1 MFSSATHNKAN
12 AKSSNSNLFQKE
24 QGEGAFIQ
32 AKLKVGKPG
41 DKYEVEADNV
51 AEKVVEGNN
60 KSNGPENKSS
70 FFSPAATPT
79 IQKQED
85 TEVQEKSIAET
96 ITPTVQLAPVEEEV
110 QKMEEE
116 NVQSKKEEESI
127 QSMEEEESIQAKED
141 EEVQAKLNIPKKPKT
156 NLSSRI
162 QSAKGKGSP
171 MPSDLKTN
179 MESGFGADF
188 SGVKIHTGSESA
200 AMNKDLGAKAFT
212 NKNDIFFNE
221 GKFNPQSKDGQTLIA
236 HELTHTIQQ
245 GASKPLEAGKA
256 VTKSVKSGVV
266 TKEQVETVKEG
277 TEQGIGKTDSKAV
290 EGKSKDGA
298 EVEKKGGKK
307 GEEAK
312 AGKKGKGKKEAAPV
326 TTTPR
331 NPKEDPNFKKLEG
344 RVDKTAKGQ
353 QDHEDSKASAGA
365 AQSAAVSPDNERE
378 SMAQSGQVEAM
389 DAAEPGTFNAEDFKA
404 KLMKRIEGMQLPANQ
419 DEAANFEDN
428 NNIDEVNSAA
438 TGDVEGEKAAAA
450 GPVEE
455 TAKQEPNVAAIPE
468 REVKPLP
475 EAPVGKKPPTTNPT
489 KAMPPKRGNA
499 EVNKPLQDNMSE
511 VDQQMTENEVTDE
524 QLAKSNEPS
533 FKEGL
538 DAKGKAKEN
547 TENAPGEL
555 RKKEQGVLQSTKA
568 GAKGKE
574 QTGLAGMHQ
583 DRAKLLKQV
592 TGSQTKTGTTDTSER
607 TRIATEI
614 NKIYEKSKTDVEK
627 ILSDLDTRVKIL
639 FTAGTFLAKRKFE
652 QHVDAKMSAYK
663 SRRYS
668 GLIGAGRWLKDKF
681 AGMPD
686 EVNDFFVTG
695 RQVYIDEMDKVIT
708 IVANLVATKLTEAKR
723 RVATG
728 KQEVQDYVK
737 SLPENL
743 QKIGKEAA
751 EEINDKFDELEDS
764 VNSKQDELVDSLA
777 EQYME
782 GLNAVDARIEE
793 MKAANRGLID
803 AALGFINGIIET
815 IKKLKELIT
824 TLLAEI
830 QNAIGVIMEDPI
842 GFVST
847 LFEGVGKGIDMFMAN
862 IQKHMLG
869 GFITWLT
876 GAMGPV
882 GITIP
887 DNLFSLQG
895 IFSLVMQ
902 VLGLSW
908 DFMRK
913 KSVLLLGEP
922 MVVAMEKGFEM
933 FQIIRTKG
941 VTGMWE
947 HMKEQFT
954 DLKETIIDSIK
965 SMLITQVIEAGI
977 KWLLSLLIPGAGFI
991 KAIMAIKDLIV
1002 FFVESAIMLIP
1013 SLIEAIRALAS
1024 GNVSG
1029 VSKAIEKGLAMLL
1042 PLVIGLFAKLIGLG
1056 GLVKKVQKI
1065 IKKVRKR
1072 IDRAVTKLIKKAK
1085 KKFSKIFSKKK
1096 PKKGQAKKIK
1106 EDNKKGKPGKI
1117 TSKDKAKHKKIAK
1130 AIRKKLTEKS
1140 KKKHKDFSAFYKDKK
1155 TLAKNLEDKYQPQL
1169 KKGINLDI
1177 KAGSLA
1183 KEKKDNDIDFKI
1195 KIHPNDENQKAEVV
1209 YESGQDITN
1218 ESLVAELEK
1227 LPASTSFEK
1236 AKGIAPKLNAIVKK
1250 EALNYDFTRITL
1262 KSGSD
1267 KTHFIIQVT
1276 EVVKTVRKD
1285 DKRKKDTAITKVGT
1299 IKIKRETKKPDSKSG
1314 APDIN
1319 QFLVEAKKKYS
1330 DGSKKTT
1337 IDAAE
1342 KLHQK
1347 LRKVEG
1353 KKKIADLDAYI
1364 IDLNKLSKL
1373 LSELS
1378 GVDQDLPDSTYE
1390 FNQDGEGRAIKAE
1403 AKKLSTKTGP
1413 GTGPEA
1419 DILGWNYVT
1428 DNLNSATKKL
1438 WVRLHLIN
1446 EKKFGG
1452 RGGSPNLV
1460 PGTKNNNSDHLANF
1474 ENKLK
1479 KWLDKKEGESFRV
1492 AGLEANVSHYAAG
1505 KFDNDKHH
1513 HINVAKGGV
1522 KPKSEWYANKIVF
1535 TAKEFVEKSGNWEKG
1550 TKNAVNPLTLN
1561 IPLPNFDAASVPALP
1576 TITGEELIAI
1586 ANAQG
1591 ANSKIMGKEAVKNF
1605 LRREVF
1611 SSNEDLSSKLDE
1623 KGESYGISSKEFD
1636 NIKNALKLMVKP
1648 GILTY

>member
-1 MFSSATHNKAN
+1 MFSPATHNKTN

-51 AEKVVEGNN
+51 AEKVVEGNQ
-60 KSNGPENKSS
+60 SNGPENKSS

-96 ITPTVQLAPVEEEV
+96 ITPTVQLAPAEEEI

-116 NVQSKKEEESI
+116 NVQSKE
-127 QSMEEEESIQAKED
+127 EEEESIQAKED
-141 EEVQAKLNIPKKPKT
+141 EEIQAKLNIPKKTKT

-162 QSAKGKGSP
+162 QSAKGKGSS
-171 MPSDLKTN
+171 MPADLKTN

-245 GASKPLEAGKA
+245 GASKPLEVGKEGMKSA
-256 VTKSVKSGVV
+256 KSVVD
-266 TKEQVETVKEG
+266 TKGKVETVKEG
-277 TEQGIGKTDSKAV
+277 PEQATEKTDPKAV
-290 EGKSKDGA
+290 EGKAKEGG
-298 EVEKKGGKK
+298 EVKKEESKK

-312 AGKKGKGKKEAAPV
+312 GKEKGKGKKGAVPV

-331 NPKEDPNFKKLEG
+331 NPKDDPNFKKLEG

-353 QDHEDSKASAGA
+353 QDHEDSKVSAGA

-389 DAAEPGTFNAEDFKA
+389 DAAEPGAFSAEDFKA
-404 KLMKRIEGMQLPANQ
+404 KLMERIEGMQLPKNQ

-438 TGDVEGEKAAAA
+438 SGDVEGEKAAAA
-450 GPVEE
+450 GPVEQ

-475 EAPVGKKPPTTNPT
+475 EAPIGKKPPTTNPT

-511 VDQQMTENEVTDE
+511 VDQQMAENEVTDE

-547 TENAPGEL
+547 TESAPGEL

-627 ILSDLDTRVKIL
+627 ILSDLDTRVKTL

-668 GLIGAGRWLKDKF
+668 GVLGAGRWLKDKF

-708 IVANLVATKLTEAKR
+708 IVANLVATKLTEAKT

-764 VNSKQDELVDSLA
+764 VNSKQDELIDSLA

-869 GFITWLT
+869 GFVTWLT

-887 DNLFSLQG
+887 DNLFSLKG

-902 VLGLSW
+902 ILGLSW

-913 KSVLLLGEP
+913 KAVLLMGEP
-922 MVVAMEKGFEM
+922 MVSAMEKGFEM
-933 FQIIRTKG
+933 FQIIREKG
-941 VTGMWE
+941 VAGMWE

-965 SMLITQVIEAGI
+965 QMLITQVIEAGI

-1024 GNVSG
+1024 GNVGG

-1085 KKFSKIFSKKK
+1085 KKFKSLVKKGKAKVKGAVAKVLSWWKRKENFKDEKGKSHKLFYKGKGKKAELTVASNPISISKLIQGIGSKEKTKKQKTHYNNIVKLNKEIEAIENSIESIKDNKKKQKKYDELASKMKKATKALTHLMPLIESDEIPNAVLPAFVNGVKGKSFEALYISKDPNKTPEGEPAEKNNGGTLPGWKPLQGFIDQNAKNKKTKEVEPASIRKRDNFVKMHLLHDRLGGKAFDSNLSPAKSTVNNKFKDDMETAAVKHVYKENKVIWYKVTIKYHQKDAGENDRIDYSNYPSQVDAKYGFMEKKEGGNTYEKKPAQAKKFNSGKIKIPQFGDSSEKIFSLRDD
-1096 PKKGQAKKIK
+1096 GWRTFQALEHTDSPDFTI
-1106 EDNKKGKPGKI
+1106 
-1117 TSKDKAKHKKIAK
+1117 S
-1130 AIRKKLTEKS
+1130 KLT
-1140 KKKHKDFSAFYKDKK
+1140 
-1155 TLAKNLEDKYQPQL
+1155 AKL
-1169 KKGINLDI
+1169 
-1177 KAGSLA
+1177 
-1183 KEKKDNDIDFKI
+1183 
-1195 KIHPNDENQKAEVV
+1195 
-1209 YESGQDITN
+1209 
-1218 ESLVAELEK
+1218 
-1227 LPASTSFEK
+1227 
-1236 AKGIAPKLNAIVKK
+1236 
-1250 EALNYDFTRITL
+1250 
-1262 KSGSD
+1262 
-1267 KTHFIIQVT
+1267 
-1276 EVVKTVRKD
+1276 
-1285 DKRKKDTAITKVGT
+1285 
-1299 IKIKRETKKPDSKSG
+1299 
-1314 APDIN
+1314 
-1319 QFLVEAKKKYS
+1319 
-1330 DGSKKTT
+1330 
-1337 IDAAE
+1337 
-1342 KLHQK
+1342 
-1347 LRKVEG
+1347 
-1353 KKKIADLDAYI
+1353 
-1364 IDLNKLSKL
+1364 
-1373 LSELS
+1373 
-1378 GVDQDLPDSTYE
+1378 
-1390 FNQDGEGRAIKAE
+1390 
-1403 AKKLSTKTGP
+1403 
-1413 GTGPEA
+1413 
-1419 DILGWNYVT
+1419 
-1428 DNLNSATKKL
+1428 
-1438 WVRLHLIN
+1438 
-1446 EKKFGG
+1446 
-1452 RGGSPNLV
+1452 
-1460 PGTKNNNSDHLANF
+1460 
-1474 ENKLK
+1474 
-1479 KWLDKKEGESFRV
+1479 
-1492 AGLEANVSHYAAG
+1492 
-1505 KFDNDKHH
+1505 
-1513 HINVAKGGV
+1513 
-1522 KPKSEWYANKIVF
+1522 
-1535 TAKEFVEKSGNWEKG
+1535 
-1550 TKNAVNPLTLN
+1550 
-1561 IPLPNFDAASVPALP
+1561 
-1576 TITGEELIAI
+1576 I
-1586 ANAQG
+1586 ANA
-1591 ANSKIMGKEAVKNF
+1591 KIVKRKTVPFIDFPDFLGKVASTYKASVAFRERKIATLTPGSDEHTVAAKDLELLKSDYPKTVKLF
-1605 LRREVF
+1605 TDAF
-1611 SSNEDLSSKLDE
+1611 KDGKL
-1623 KGESYGISSKEFD
+1623 I
-1636 NIKNALKLMVKP
+1636 VK
-1648 GILTY
+1648 

>member
-1 MFSSATHNKAN
+1 MFSPATHNKTN

-60 KSNGPENKSS
+60 QSNGPENKAS

-96 ITPTVQLAPVEEEV
+96 ITPTVQLAPAEEEV
-110 QKMEEE
+110 QKVEEESIQAMEEE
-116 NVQSKKEEESI
+116 NVQSKE
-127 QSMEEEESIQAKED
+127 EEEESIQAKED
-141 EEVQAKLNIPKKPKT
+141 EEVQAKLNISKKTKT

-162 QSAKGKGSP
+162 QSAKGKGSS
-171 MPSDLKTN
+171 MPADLKTN

-245 GASKPLEAGKA
+245 GASKPLEVGKEGMKSA
-256 VTKSVKSGVV
+256 KSVAD
-266 TKEQVETVKEG
+266 TKGKVETVKEG
-277 TEQGIGKTDSKAV
+277 PEQATEKTDPKAV
-290 EGKSKDGA
+290 EGKAKEEGEAKKEGA
-298 EVEKKGGKK
+298 KK

-312 AGKKGKGKKEAAPV
+312 GGEKGKGKKGAAPV

-331 NPKEDPNFKKLEG
+331 NPKDDPNFKKLEG

-353 QDHEDSKASAGA
+353 QDHEDSKVSAGA

-450 GPVEE
+450 GPVEQ
-455 TAKQEPNVAAIPE
+455 TAKQEPNVAAVPE

-511 VDQQMTENEVTDE
+511 VDQQMSENEVTDE

-547 TENAPGEL
+547 TESAPGEL

-627 ILSDLDTRVKIL
+627 ILSDLDTRVKTL

-668 GLIGAGRWLKDKF
+668 GVLGAGRWLKDKF

-708 IVANLVATKLTEAKR
+708 IVANLVATKLTEAKT

-869 GFITWLT
+869 GFVTWLT

-887 DNLFSLQG
+887 DNLFSLKG

-902 VLGLSW
+902 ILGLSW

-913 KSVLLLGEP
+913 KAVLLMGEP
-922 MVVAMEKGFEM
+922 MVSAMEKGFEM
-933 FQIIRTKG
+933 FQIIREKG
-941 VTGMWE
+941 VAGMWE

-965 SMLITQVIEAGI
+965 QMLITQVIEAGI

-1024 GNVSG
+1024 GNVGG

-1085 KKFSKIFSKKK
+1085 KKFKSLV
-1096 PKKGQAKKIK
+1096 
-1106 EDNKKGKPGKI
+1106 KKGKAKVKGVVKGLLQWWKRKKKFKNEQGESHTIFFKGKGKKAKLEIASTPMPVLDFLNKNETRLNTATGIDEKKKNKQLKAI
-1117 TSKDKAKHKKIAK
+1117 TSAKSIVQDIKQLTFDSKDTKVKPEFIDKKLNTLFTKLANQIKKIDDKDKKKVIPPLKISPNFSSNKARNTTIRFLNKENQKGDPPGQDSKVYTGSGGTLNGALTVLRKLKISRKWVAFHLLNHNIGGLAVDSNLVPTLQSQNKSFLRNFEKDMKTWHNDHVLWMDIKMTYRDDMFLQNLDIKGGKMENKKNKWEVSSVGQKHWSDTIPLPRPAGGLTINSLPADSKSRAYILELFPIQAKCVDLLQRYQSFPYSNKNQLKNIVNSYANAKDKAK
-1130 AIRKKLTEKS
+1130 
-1140 KKKHKDFSAFYKDKK
+1140 F
-1155 TLAKNLEDKYQPQL
+1155 
-1169 KKGINLDI
+1169 
-1177 KAGSLA
+1177 
-1183 KEKKDNDIDFKI
+1183 
-1195 KIHPNDENQKAEVV
+1195 
-1209 YESGQDITN
+1209 ITQ
-1218 ESLVAELEK
+1218 
-1227 LPASTSFEK
+1227 
-1236 AKGIAPKLNAIVKK
+1236 I
-1250 EALNYDFTRITL
+1250 
-1262 KSGSD
+1262 
-1267 KTHFIIQVT
+1267 
-1276 EVVKTVRKD
+1276 
-1285 DKRKKDTAITKVGT
+1285 
-1299 IKIKRETKKPDSKSG
+1299 
-1314 APDIN
+1314 
-1319 QFLVEAKKKYS
+1319 
-1330 DGSKKTT
+1330 
-1337 IDAAE
+1337 
-1342 KLHQK
+1342 
-1347 LRKVEG
+1347 
-1353 KKKIADLDAYI
+1353 
-1364 IDLNKLSKL
+1364 
-1373 LSELS
+1373 
-1378 GVDQDLPDSTYE
+1378 DST
-1390 FNQDGEGRAIKAE
+1390 R
-1403 AKKLSTKTGP
+1403 
-1413 GTGPEA
+1413 
-1419 DILGWNYVT
+1419 
-1428 DNLNSATKKL
+1428 
-1438 WVRLHLIN
+1438 
-1446 EKKFGG
+1446 
-1452 RGGSPNLV
+1452 
-1460 PGTKNNNSDHLANF
+1460 
-1474 ENKLK
+1474 
-1479 KWLDKKEGESFRV
+1479 
-1492 AGLEANVSHYAAG
+1492 
-1505 KFDNDKHH
+1505 FD
-1513 HINVAKGGV
+1513 
-1522 KPKSEWYANKIVF
+1522 F
-1535 TAKEFVEKSGNWEKG
+1535 
-1550 TKNAVNPLTLN
+1550 
-1561 IPLPNFDAASVPALP
+1561 
-1576 TITGEELIAI
+1576 
-1586 ANAQG
+1586 
-1591 ANSKIMGKEAVKNF
+1591 
-1605 LRREVF
+1605 
-1611 SSNEDLSSKLDE
+1611 
-1623 KGESYGISSKEFD
+1623 
-1636 NIKNALKLMVKP
+1636 
-1648 GILTY
+1648 